1 MSNKDIFLAILV
13 PCVLGFGFV
22 IAKPAMESFPPIL
35 LNGLRW
41 SLSGLIMCYFFPF
54 PKKFIKQMFVISIIG
69 GTIQYSLSFYGLKI
83 LDGASATL
91 FVQAEIPFGIL
102 IAYFL
107 LGEKVPLK
115 NIIGLIIAFVGIAIL
130 SGNPNLEGK
139 MLGVLLVLSGAFL
152 WSLAQ
157 VFAKDVSEKI
167 GGLALT
173 AWLGIFSGPQCIIAS
188 YFIEG
193 NTFDFITNATTQ
205 AWIIVIYLA
214 VGMNVIGYSCWYSV
228 LSRNPVNNVMSV
240 LLLFP
245 ITGLLTS
252 IFILGEKPN
261 TYAYFGG
268 AIIISGVA
276 MILINKK
283 SKIKLK
289 KT

>member
-1 MSNKDIFLAILV
+1 MSRKDLALALLV
-13 PCVLGFGFV
+13 PCLLGFGFV
-22 IAKPAMESFPPIL
+22 IAKPAMDSFPPIL

-41 SLSGLIMCYFFPF
+41 TLSGLLMCYFFPF
-54 PKKFIKQMFVISIIG
+54 PKNFIKQMFAISIIG
-69 GTIQYSLSFYGLKI
+69 GSVQYSLSFYGLNI

-115 NIIGLIIAFVGIAIL
+115 NIIGLIIAFIGIAIL

-139 MLGVLLVLSGAFL
+139 LIGVILILSGAFL

-193 NTFDFITNATTQ
+193 NSLNYIYNATTE

-214 VGMNVIGYSCWYSV
+214 IGMNVIGYSCWYSV

-252 IFILGEKPN
+252 IFILNETPN

-283 SKIKLK
+283 EIKKI
-289 KT
+289 

>member
-1 MSNKDIFLAILV
+1 MPLRDIILAILV
-13 PCVLGFGFV
+13 PIILGFGFV
-22 IAKPAMESFPPIL
+22 IAKPAMDSFPPIL

-41 SLSGLIMCYFFPF
+41 SLSGLVMCYFFPF
-54 PKKFIKQMFVISIIG
+54 PKNFVKQMFVISIIG

-115 NIIGLIIAFVGIAIL
+115 NIIGLVIAFVGIAIL
-130 SGNPNLEGK
+130 SGNPNLDGK
-139 MLGVLLVLSGAFL
+139 MLGVFLVLSGAFL

-193 NTFDFITNATTQ
+193 STVDFITNASPQ

-252 IFILGEKPN
+252 IFILGETPN

-268 AIIISGVA
+268 SIIITGVA
-276 MILINKK
+276 IILINKK
-283 SKIKLK
+283 SKISVKS
-289 KT
+289 

>member
-1 MSNKDIFLAILV
+1 MSNRDIFLAILV
-13 PCVLGFGFV
+13 PCILGFGFV

-41 SLSGLIMCYFFPF
+41 SLSGLITCYFFPF

-115 NIIGLIIAFVGIAIL
+115 NIIGLIIAFIGIAIL

-252 IFILGEKPN
+252 ILILGETPN

-276 MILINKK
+276 IILINKR
-283 SKIKLK
+283 K
-289 KT
+289 KN

>member
-252 IFILGEKPN
+252 IFILGETPN

-268 AIIISGVA
+268 TIIISGVA
-276 MILINKK
+276 MILINKR
-283 SKIKLK
+283 SKNIKN
-289 KT
+289 

>member
-193 NTFDFITNATTQ
+193 NTLDFITNATPQ

-214 VGMNVIGYSCWYSV
+214 VGMNVIGYSCWYSAV
-228 LSRNPVNNVMSV
+228 SYTHLRAHE
-240 LLLFP
+240 
-245 ITGLLTS
+245 T
-252 IFILGEKPN
+252 
-261 TYAYFGG
+261 
-268 AIIISGVA
+268 
-276 MILINKK
+276 
-283 SKIKLK
+283 
-289 KT
+289 